1 MASKIPVSAEGRH
14 AQPTKDDAAPL
25 GPSNMKRSA
34 QDAEVTCAAANVKY
48 GAKTDVCVQAKEGR
62 LHNNFKRKKPPVKD
76 NRGPQSRLEAEL
88 QDQNRHLQANVEE
101 LKRNLSE
108 YEDRV
113 IKMEQQYSDLQT
125 EKCEMRKQLESC
137 LLLLVAGDIDPV
149 LGQRI
154 AETKEQKE
162 EQQND
167 VMNASRELLN
177 ELEMFSEKMS
187 RQRRQLEEVEQK
199 MATLKRSQEQ
209 HAAERGEF
217 SLEVEEME
225 RAMEEAEAL
234 LLSEI

>member
-1 MASKIPVSAEGRH
+1 MLLVEDIWITHVVSYSLVGCVFVCVCVCVCVCGGPWQGVSTH
-14 AQPTKDDAAPL
+14 ILSFPDDAAPL

-62 LHNNFKRKKPPVKD
+62 LHNNFKSQYYGKVLFRM
-76 NRGPQSRLEAEL
+76 Q
-88 QDQNRHLQANVEE
+88 
-101 LKRNLSE
+101 
-108 YEDRV
+108 DRV

-137 LLLLVAGDIDPV
+137 LLLLVAGDIDPAKRCQDR
-149 LGQRI
+149 GG
-154 AETKEQKE
+154 
-162 EQQND
+162 
-167 VMNASRELLN
+167 SW
-177 ELEMFSEKMS
+177 
-187 RQRRQLEEVEQK
+187 
-199 MATLKRSQEQ
+199 RSQEQ